1 MMNFKMPY
9 ETTMKIFEMKG
20 VTQSLE
26 EIYHSI
32 VVDKELSI
40 GSSRLFIPTEI
51 NIPIFCP

>member
-1 MMNFKMPY
+1 MPY
-9 ETTMKIFEMKG
+9 QTNKYSILEMKG

-40 GSSRLFIPTEI
+40 DSSRIL
-51 NIPIFCP
+51 